1 MVELFPFIESSL
13 KNYNDVAIIRAAC
26 LCLSECAR
34 AIKDKMEAYLPNII
48 MLMGL
53 LLKEESADREI
64 KVLAFECI
72 ADVSLNST
80 NKFLPYVHETMCTI
94 VAAID
99 LSL

>member
-1 MVELFPFIESSL
+1 MTELFPFIESSL
-13 KNYNDVAIIRAAC
+13 RNYNDAAIIRAAC
-26 LCLSECAR
+26 LCLSECSR
-34 AIKDKMEAYLPNII
+34 SIKDKMEIYLPNITK
-48 MLMGL
+48 LMGL

-72 ADVSLNST
+72 ADVSLNASS
-80 NKFLPYVHETMCTI
+80 KFLQYVPETMATI